1 MLPTTLLAIAFSAL
15 FTISEAVPAEH
26 GLAAPHVLSSRRHH
40 NKRFKHS
47 HSAGSGA
54 QSTATSDASTATSTG
69 DSSSDTGSSTDD
81 SGSATTT
88 TDASSATS
96 TDTSSDDG
104 SSTSTADASAP
115 SSTGGFISSAYMA
128 NWDGDNK
135 TPFYPADMPVD
146 QLTHVMYAFA
156 SIGSDGT
163 ITSGASDDDITKKFP
178 GDTSESG
185 NNVYGNFKQLYLL
198 KQQNRN
204 LKTSISIGGGGA
216 KNFGGMTDA
225 SYRATF
231 VKTAVQMVSDFGFD
245 GVDVDWEFPDS
256 SNIGDFYSLL
266 SAFRTAL
273 DNLAKDLNTTPF
285 LLSIAIPG
293 GGPSSYY
300 TSYISKIDSVLDM
313 WNVMN
318 YDLCGFGY
326 QSTACDVANVK
337 GTDINGQ
344 ATINWLLQ
352 NGATASKIINGN
364 PLYGY
369 VYTGTSGH
377 GDTYDKNNALPGDQG
392 PGGYSV
398 KDLPL
403 SSMTNAAITEDKDN
417 IASWAYSSE
426 AKILASYD
434 TPAIAALKAEWIM
447 STKLGGA
454 MYWEISSD
462 SNSTDTSLVYQ
473 YAETFRKSG
482 GGLAFSCNHINYPNS
497 SYDNIK
503 NNMGITPQSCNG
515 SSSSSGSGSSG
526 NSTTT
531 TSKTKSG
538 ATATGA
544 ATASDA
550 AATNTDDGS
559 GSDSGTTTTTATI
572 TATASDATSTSDASG
587 DDSGDDCGSDDGS
600 DDGSSSDTTTS
611 TATITATASDATST
625 SDASG
630 DDSGDD
636 CGSDDGSST
645 NTTTSTATLQKRN
658 YKKRG
663 ARNGRSKKRRS
674 ANRKSPLR
682 LADVSI

>member
-69 DSSSDTGSSTDD
+69 DSSSDTGSSTDG

-88 TDASSATS
+88 TDGSSATS

-473 YAETFRKSG
+473 YAETF
-482 GGLAFSCNHINYPNS
+482 P
-497 SYDNIK
+497 
-503 NNMGITPQSCNG
+503 
-515 SSSSSGSGSSG
+515 
-526 NSTTT
+526 
-531 TSKTKSG
+531 
-538 ATATGA
+538 
-544 ATASDA
+544 
-550 AATNTDDGS
+550 ATNTDDGS